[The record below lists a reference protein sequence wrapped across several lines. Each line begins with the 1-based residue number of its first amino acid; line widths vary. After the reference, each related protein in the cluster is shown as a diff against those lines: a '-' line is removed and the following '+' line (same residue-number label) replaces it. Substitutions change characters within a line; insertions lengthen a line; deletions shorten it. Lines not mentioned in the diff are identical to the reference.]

1 MSTMLNLLNLKD
13 GQQISKWEYKQLQ
26 SLRRSAKAKL
36 QKEIQELNIPKPRS
50 KIF

>member
-1 MSTMLNLLNLKD
+1 MLDLLNLKV
-13 GQQISKWEYKQLQ
+13 GQQITRWEYKELQ
-26 SLRRSAKAKL
+26 SLRHSAKVKL